1 MKIKDLQNIYTV
13 FDILHWNLFSLFTVH
28 VKLWISMW
36 LSQIESLI
44 DKFFTIQ
51 FSDCHSS
58 IQENLLI
65 RKCLWHM
72 TRYEDVGKIITS
84 LKWIFPYIWIP
95 CTQVLLYTDLLL
107 YYVFLFS
114 FVDFQFM
121 HVYCRVTTY
130 VRGVMIQYYMQY
142 WIHIFSFP
150 FFDIFYLLIFF
161 FTID

>member
-1 MKIKDLQNIYTV
+1 MKIKDLQKIYMV
-13 FDILHWNLFSLFTVH
+13 FDKFHLNLFSLFTVP
-28 VKLWISMW
+28 LELLISMW
-36 LSQIESLI
+36 LSPIESLI
-44 DKFFTIQ
+44 DKCFTIQ
-51 FSDCHSS
+51 FCDCHKS

-84 LKWIFPYIWIP
+84 LWWILPYIWIS

-107 YYVFLFS
+107 YYVFFFS

-130 VRGVMIQYYMQY
+130 VRGVIIQYYMQY

-150 FFDIFYLLIFF
+150 FLTFF
-161 FTID
+161 IC

>member
-1 MKIKDLQNIYTV
+1 MKIKDLQKIYMV
-13 FDILHWNLFSLFTVH
+13 FDKFHLNLFSLFTVP
-28 VKLWISMW
+28 LELLISMW
-36 LSQIESLI
+36 LSPIESLI
-44 DKFFTIQ
+44 DKCFTIQ
-51 FSDCHSS
+51 FCDCHNS

-84 LKWIFPYIWIP
+84 LWWILPYIWIP

-107 YYVFLFS
+107 YYVFFFS

-130 VRGVMIQYYMQY
+130 VRGVIIQYYMQY

-150 FFDIFYLLIFF
+150 FLTFF
-161 FTID
+161 IC